1 MTITVIDKL
10 KSTFESAD
18 SLAPEAIA
26 EVYAPNIA
34 FIDPLGRLDGLD
46 TLTSYLTNMY
56 KNVTS
61 CRFEYLDEVVQGNKA
76 SIKWDMFMRHARLA
90 GGEQVTLRG
99 VSLIE
104 FDERIVYQEDIY
116 DLGAMMYENI
126 PVLSVPVKW
135 IKKRAH
141 NVSKP
146 KVSTQ
151 E

>member
-1 MTITVIDKL
+1 MTVPAINKL
-10 KSTFESAD
+10 KGIFESAD
-18 SLAPEAIA
+18 SLAPEVIA
-26 EVYAPNIA
+26 DVYASNIA

-46 TLTSYLTNMY
+46 TLTSYLSNMY

-61 CRFEYLDEVVQGNKA
+61 CRFEYLDEIVQGNKA
-76 SIKWDMFMRHARLA
+76 SIKWDM
-90 GGEQVTLRG
+90 
-99 VSLIE
+99 
-104 FDERIVYQEDIY
+104 IY

-146 KVSTQ
+146 G
-151 E
+151 